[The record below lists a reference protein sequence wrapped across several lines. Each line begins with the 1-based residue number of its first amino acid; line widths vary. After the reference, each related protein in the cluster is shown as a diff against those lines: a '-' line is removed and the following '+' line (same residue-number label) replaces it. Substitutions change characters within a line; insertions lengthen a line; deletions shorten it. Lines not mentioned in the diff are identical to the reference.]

1 MGGKRELRERERVVC
16 EREIY
21 RGVVGGE
28 RHVGGGVCVTVAEA
42 RGGKEKRK
50 KEKRVRERR
59 NEGKWARL

>member
-28 RHVGGGVCVTVAEA
+28 RHVGGGVCVTVAGEA
-42 RGGKEKRK
+42 RGGKQKEKRK
-50 KEKRVRERR
+50 E
-59 NEGKWARL
+59 